1 MWAPI
6 AAAVGKTLAGKPRGL
21 NIGSSTRG
29 QLQGLRAG
37 PKPIKGG
44 GFGLV
49 AAVLAQRKAQARA
62 QQQNEA
68 AERQHEYDNR
78 KFNMR
83 IDQLRND
90 QLSNVRDYRQS
101 QRQQSMGPQQDWLS
115 DLYSSHNIGDGKLDQ
130 EARDYWSNEAKT
142 KGRDAVM
149 QSIIG
154 TSKAQGTY
162 GGRKKP
168 QRINTGPKRKG
179 GGGPMGIGLGLGIL
193 GGIR

>member
-37 PKPIKGG
+37 PKPINA
-44 GFGLV
+44 GFRGV
-49 AAVLAQRKAQARA
+49 SAWLAQRKAQQAAQARA

-68 AERQHEYDNR
+68 AKRQHEYDTR
-78 KFNMR
+78 AYNMR
-83 IDQLRND
+83 ND
-90 QLSNVRDYRQS
+90 HLNAVREY
-101 QRQQSMGPQQDWLS
+101 QQSMGPQQDWLS
-115 DLYSSHNIGDGKLDQ
+115 SLYSSHNISGGKLDQ

-142 KGRDAVM
+142 KGRDAVI